1 MDTHVSDENLNL
13 YNTPRR
19 NQGEESGS
27 NLSSL
32 PTYKYF
38 AVPSSPMPPPPN
50 PLWLFQ
56 ESCAFKAT
64 TGVVLGGGVGI
75 MMGLFFGILGAD
87 PAVPIGPGGRV
98 IPAAPVLTQAR
109 IAWRALGEKAVW
121 YCKSFAVITA
131 LFSGCDC
138 LFEKARGKHDVVN
151 GGLSGCATGAVLA
164 AKQGPQAVGIGCVG
178 FAAFSVAVDALM
190 HSAD

>member
-1 MDTHVSDENLNL
+1 VSDENLNL

-109 IAWRALGEKAVW
+109 IAWRALGRKQ
-121 YCKSFAVITA
+121 
-131 LFSGCDC
+131 SGIANPSQSSQPSSPDAIAF
-138 LFEKARGKHDVVN
+138 LRRREGN
-151 GGLSGCATGAVLA
+151 TMLSTGVSLA
-164 AKQGPQAVGIGCVG
+164 AQLVQFSLPSRGPRRLELAV
-178 FAAFSVAVDALM
+178 
-190 HSAD
+190 